1 MRNFCLLLMVAHIR
15 YALHFKPLIPFP
27 TNILIYFGA
36 TLRNQEDSIF
46 LQKEMC
52 TFDFKIKHNEK
63 LYSF

>member
-1 MRNFCLLLMVAHIR
+1 MRNLFVVDGCAYAIR
-15 YALHFKPLIPFP
+15 SHLKPLISFP